1 MVDALHAS
9 SQGQRTKHCRV
20 HNGHLWRIAAKFT
33 FPTLC
38 VCVWNSVVKHQSWN
52 RSETTRRGVNV
63 FVGHERPQWHF
74 VSGPTQ
80 SSRHRWTTGTSEL
93 SALAPVASCGHGAC
107 SWPSLDGIHGEPL
120 LQGPLAKTLDMRD
133 FVDSFDITGRLEVW
147 GTDSPVLFSQTYLY
161 AYNRTVGSLVE
172 KFFLTRHSLEWNFS
186 ATGKIARSISRQRS
200 HTSDRSIHYV
210 WCGSWF
216 CLRLL

>member
-1 MVDALHAS
+1 MYIYINIHMCVCDVCTCVDLKLCHILSIFINNSFPTSFRPMSKTWWSMVDVLHTS

-38 VCVWNSVVKHQSWN
+38 VCVWNSVVKYQSLN

-93 SALAPVASCGHGAC
+93 SALAPVASCAHGAC
-107 SWPSLDGIHGEPL
+107 TWPSLECH
-120 LQGPLAKTLDMRD
+120 
-133 FVDSFDITGRLEVW
+133 
-147 GTDSPVLFSQTYLY
+147 
-161 AYNRTVGSLVE
+161 
-172 KFFLTRHSLEWNFS
+172 
-186 ATGKIARSISRQRS
+186 
-200 HTSDRSIHYV
+200 
-210 WCGSWF
+210 
-216 CLRLL
+216 